1 MSIRKF
7 FKVKKNSFDVF
18 LNKRLSVEDK
28 LDYALSELDKRAF
41 KYKESLVNLVA
52 RRDTLGDTVSEMEK
66 KAKTAHKEAK
76 ALKEEGKE
84 ALAKAKVAVMLSYEQ
99 ALGDLK
105 KTHFDISSKV
115 EENKNILIQIEAKK
129 EVLAAQADVI
139 KTKSSISGVNTSCI
153 DFDDISKLIRGVEI
167 DVNAKA
173 EVEDTINS
181 VKPDEEKDI
190 TSEKIE
196 KAFKSL

>member
-1 MSIRKF
+1 MSIRNF

-99 ALGDLK
+99 ALEDLK
-105 KTHFDISSKV
+105 KTHNDISSKV

-139 KTKSSISGVNTSCI
+139 KTKSSISGVNTACI
-153 DFDDISKLIRGVEI
+153 DFEDISKLIRGVEI

-181 VKPDEEKDI
+181 VKPEEEKDI